1 MFMLIQS
8 RARRIH
14 LRRLRT
20 YHALSEITL
29 TQCTTKHGNVCL
41 SLKGRKPGG
50 KFDIQNVKL

>member
-1 MFMLIQS
+1 MFMLILS
-8 RARRIH
+8 RARSIH
-14 LRRLRT
+14 LTMLKI
-20 YHALSEITL
+20 YHALSEIAL